1 MRCTGIESN
10 ILDCPSGYS
19 YSSRVCNHFEDA
31 GVRCHAGGKT
41 CMLTSLHTH
50 ILTQVLIVCTLL
62 YHSWGKTFCV
72 DTLVGAFYRLACV
85 NRILKD
91 SHTFASFSLGYSVV
105 KIH

>member
-1 MRCTGIESN
+1 MLE
-10 ILDCPSGYS
+10 
-19 YSSRVCNHFEDA
+19 
-31 GVRCHAGGKT
+31 VRLAC
-41 CMLTSLHTH
+41 SLVYTH

-91 SHTFASFSLGYSVV
+91 SHTFASFSLGFIVLSKFTRKATQI
-105 KIH
+105 KIIICAAYLL